1 MKKTLLLCFIHGF
14 KGDDDTF
21 RKHLRAVLDST
32 LHKVNVLTLTYPQYE
47 TRGDLLQNKVIDL
60 EVANGTSS
68 PTIDPSVRVVLC
80 GHSMGESLNQL
91 PARASFTD
99 SKTGGIVAA
108 ETLLSISNEQPINPD
123 SDSSTSQTTL
133 LFPYIQGI
141 LAFDTP
147 YLGISPGI
155 VAHGAEGHWN
165 TATAAYNAYSSVAD
179 TFGWGK
185 KQGADPDVLAASKTL
200 PAATSSSADSN
211 VDTAVVPAWQKF
223 GKIAMFAGAAGALAA
238 AGGAAYMK
246 REQLSE
252 GWQFVGSHLEFVG
265 CLARQEDMK
274 KRLASVVTLSETLEL
289 GFADLYT
296 QLGLAVQQQGS
307 SATKWSSGVLGQ
319 ERTFCIVPKTD
330 IKKHFIPIVNDKATA
345 ETWAHTGMFDPKQH
359 PNYYSMAET
368 AVELVVNWTTSTSWY
383 EEATGYDPPPRPE
396 EAADE
401 SLTADEDLEM
411 IEKPDVDQDDYEDL
425 AESLMRRR
433 P

>member
-21 RKHLRAVLDST
+21 RKFPQHLRAVLDST
-32 LHKVNVLTLTYPQYE
+32 LQKVDVLTVTYPQYE
-47 TRGDLLQNKVIDL
+47 TRGDLKSCVAKFKEWLQNKVIDL

-80 GHSMGESLNQL
+80 GHSM
-91 PARASFTD
+91 
-99 SKTGGIVAA
+99 GGIVAA

-185 KQGADPDVLAASKTL
+185 KQEANPDVIAASKTL
-200 PAATSSSADSN
+200 PAAASSSADPN

-265 CLARQEDMK
+265 CLARQEEMK
-274 KRLASVVTLSETLEL
+274 KRLATVVTLSETLEL

-296 QLGLAVQQQGS
+296 QLGQAVQQQG
-307 SATKWSSGVLGQ
+307 ATKWSSGVLGQ
-319 ERTFCIVPKTD
+319 DRTFCIVPKTD

-383 EEATGYDPPPRPE
+383 EEATGYDPPSRPE
-396 EAADE
+396 EAADDE
-401 SLTADEDLEM
+401 SLTVDEDLEM